1 MLLQKKS
8 DLMVAFVNPGPVS
21 PNLIRYFNG
30 LSRWQDVSRKEVSAI
45 NVNDKKNAKYIIMA
59 II

>member
-30 LSRWQDVSRKEVSAI
+30 LSRWQDVSKKEVSAI
-45 NVNDKKNAKYIIMA
+45 NVNDKKMQKIS
-59 II
+59 